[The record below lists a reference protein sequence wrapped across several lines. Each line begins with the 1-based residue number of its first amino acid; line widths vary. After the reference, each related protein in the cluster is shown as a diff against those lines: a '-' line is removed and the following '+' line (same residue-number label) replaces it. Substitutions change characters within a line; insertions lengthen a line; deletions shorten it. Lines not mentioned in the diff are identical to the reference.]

1 MDTLVKDKVLS
12 ELSTAKKYLNKT
24 LFLFDNHNDCIKV
37 VKSSRKAQRALENA
51 RKIMLEGHL
60 ECCLRE
66 KIVTIYGN
74 REFNKI
80 AQLLRN

>member
-1 MDTLVKDKVLS
+1 MNTSVKDKILS
-12 ELSTAKKYLNKT
+12 ELSAAKKYLNKT
-24 LFLFDNHNDCIKV
+24 SFLFENHDDCVKV
-37 VKSSRKAQRALENA
+37 VRRSRKAQGAMGTA

-66 KIVTIYGN
+66 KLEALNGN

-80 AQLLRN
+80 VQLLRN

>member
-1 MDTLVKDKVLS
+1 MNKLVKEKALF
-12 ELSTAKKYLNKT
+12 ELSAAKKYLNKM
-24 LFLFDNHNDCIKV
+24 LFLFENKHDCIKV
-37 VKSSRKAQRALENA
+37 VKNSRKAQKALGNA

-66 KIVTIYGN
+66 KLEALNGN

-80 AQLLRN
+80 VQLLRN

>member
-1 MDTLVKDKVLS
+1 MNTSVKDKILS
-12 ELSTAKKYLNKT
+12 ELSAAKKYLNKT
-24 LFLFDNHNDCIKV
+24 PFLFENHDDCIKV
-37 VKSSRKAQRALENA
+37 VKSSRKAQGALGNA

-66 KIVTIYGN
+66 KLEALNGN

-80 AQLLRN
+80 VQLLRN